1 MSQIE
6 PAPSTPTPATT
17 EQRLDRYGRWLALI
31 ANIGVVLGLFALI
44 IEIRQNAE
52 LTRVATES
60 QLNQFTL
67 DTEMHLASPE
77 QTEAWVK
84 SYNAPETMT
93 DIDIRMNEAVL
104 VSLMLQWDTAFQM
117 ERAGLRTRGEA
128 ERIIRN
134 TAPVYFGSRF
144 GKAWFVSQA
153 PGWQGVQM
161 YDVAAPIVANLD
173 DNYMRDLYAGLRPSA
188 SPPSP

>member
-1 MSQIE
+1 MSQTE
-6 PAPSTPTPATT
+6 PATPGTPTPA

-52 LTRVATES
+52 LTRVATEN
-60 QLNQFTL
+60 QLNQFML
-67 DTEMHLASPE
+67 ETELHLASPE
-77 QTEAWVK
+77 QAAAWVK
-84 SYNAPETMT
+84 SYTAPETMT

-134 TAPVYFGSRF
+134 TAPVYFGNRF

-161 YDVAAPIVANLD
+161 YDVAAPIVASLD
-173 DNYMRDLYAGLRPSA
+173 DNYMRDLYAGLRPNAPPA
-188 SPPSP
+188 SP

>member
-1 MSQIE
+1 MSQTE
-6 PAPSTPTPATT
+6 SAAPSAPAPT

-52 LTRVATES
+52 LTRVATEN
-60 QLNQFTL
+60 QLNQFML
-67 DTEMHLASPE
+67 DTELHLASPE
-77 QTEAWVK
+77 QTAAWVK

-128 ERIIRN
+128 ERLIRN

-144 GKAWFVSQA
+144 GKMWFVSQA
-153 PGWQGVQM
+153 PGWQGVPM
-161 YDVAAPIVANLD
+161 YEIAAPIVASLD
-173 DNYMRDLYAGLRPSA
+173 DNYMRDLYAGLRPDA
-188 SPPSP
+188 PPSPH

>member
-1 MSQIE
+1 MTQSDDASAQT
-6 PAPSTPTPATT
+6 TPTPV
-17 EQRLDRYGRWLALI
+17 EPRLDRFGRWIALV
-31 ANIGVVLGLFALI
+31 ANVGVVLGLFALI

-52 LTRVATES
+52 LTRVATEN
-60 QLNQFTL
+60 QLNQFML
-67 DTEMHLASPE
+67 DTELHLASPE
-77 QTEAWVK
+77 QAAAWVK

-104 VSLMLQWDTAFQM
+104 VALMLQWDTAFQM

-128 ERIIRN
+128 ERLIRN

-153 PGWQGVQM
+153 PGWNGVPM
-161 YDVAAPIVANLD
+161 YDIAAPIVAGLD
-173 DNYMRDLYAGLRPSA
+173 DNYMRDFYVGLRLNA
-188 SPPSP
+188 EVQQH

>member
-1 MSQIE
+1 MSQTE
-6 PAPSTPTPATT
+6 APAPSAPAPT

-52 LTRVATES
+52 LTRVATEN
-60 QLNQFTL
+60 QLNQFML

-77 QTEAWVK
+77 QTAAWVK
-84 SYNAPETMT
+84 CYTAPETMT

-128 ERIIRN
+128 ERLIRN

-144 GKAWFVSQA
+144 GKAWFATQA
-153 PGWQGVQM
+153 PGWQGVPM
-161 YDVAAPIVANLD
+161 YEIAAPIVASLD
-173 DNYMRDLYAGLRPSA
+173 DNYMRDLYASMRPDA
-188 SPPSP
+188 PHGD